1 MSRLSPTSP
10 TSLTFAHRLRRG
22 VATAGLG
29 LTSLALVAAG
39 IAVPAAALAAS
50 AAPLA
55 AAKAMPAGPVSET
68 PASST
73 PALGKTKT
81 TQRLRQIV
89 QCGSMM
95 YAVGYVWNVTQ
106 NGTSYRRAGLLSF
119 SATPPYT
126 LSALDPEVN
135 GQVNS
140 IAFSPGTGCADAY
153 IGGTFTN
160 VHGTA
165 VTNIAE
171 ISTSTGTVVSTF
183 GHDANGAVD
192 TLVAKGSHLLTGG
205 EFTQINGSSRNYYA
219 SLSPVT
225 GRDDGFVNLN
235 ISGSVPG
242 SDRAQ
247 VFNQQ
252 LSHGG
257 TLLLTEGNF
266 TSIGGQKRQ
275 QIAMIN
281 LATTHA
287 SVTKWRSA
295 EFGQDCTKTEN
306 FYIRS
311 AAWSPNDATVY
322 VADTGDHPLNWNHGF
337 PLTGLCDAVAAFPS
351 VQSVVAHRWINY
363 SGCDSYYTVAADDG
377 AVYAAGHPR
386 WAHNPDG
393 CNNAGPGAVSDRGLQ
408 GLYPST
414 GGPELRSGHAR
425 WTMSRANANSMLV
438 TSSGLWIAS
447 SNRFGADACNGAG
460 GHAGICLLPYA

>member
-1 MSRLSPTSP
+1 MSWLSP
-10 TSLTFAHRLRRG
+10 TSLTSAHRLCRG
-22 VATAGLG
+22 ALAGA
-29 LTSLALVAAG
+29 LALTMVSL
-39 IAVPAAALAAS
+39 AVPAAALAAPRAPAKTRS
-50 AAPLA
+50 AKTRSARAL
-55 AAKAMPAGPVSET
+55 PAGPVSET
-68 PASST
+68 PASGT
-73 PALGKTKT
+73 PALGKTRSIQK
-81 TQRLRQIV
+81 LHQIV

-95 YAVGYVWNVTQ
+95 YAAGYVWNVTQ
-106 NGTSYRRAGLLSF
+106 NGTTYRRAGLLSF

-140 IAFSPGTGCADAY
+140 IAFSPQAGCADAY
-153 IGGTFTN
+153 IGGSFTN

-171 ISTSTGTVVSTF
+171 ISTTTGAVVSAF
-183 GHDANGAVD
+183 GHDANNVVD
-192 TLVAKGSHLLTGG
+192 TLVGYGSHLLAGG
-205 EFTQINGSSRNYYA
+205 EFTQVNGSSRNYYA

-225 GRDDGFVNLN
+225 GKDDGFLNLN
-235 ISGSVPG
+235 VSGEVPG
-242 SDRAQ
+242 ADQPQ

-266 TSIGGQKRQ
+266 TSIGGQRRQ

-281 LATTHA
+281 LAASHA
-287 SVTKWRSA
+287 AVTGWTSPDFSKHCA
-295 EFGQDCTKTEN
+295 QVEN

-311 AAWSPNDATVY
+311 AGWSPNDAKVY
-322 VADTGDHPLNWNHGF
+322 VADTGYHPLGWNRTF
-337 PLTGLCDAVAAFPS
+337 PLTGICDAVAAYPATQAS
-351 VQSVVAHRWINY
+351 VSHQWVNY
-363 SGCDSYYTVAADDG
+363 SGCDSYYSVAADDG
-377 AVYAAGHPR
+377 AVYVGGHPR

-393 CNNAGPGAVSDRGLQ
+393 CNHAGSGAVPDRGLQ
-408 GLYPST
+408 GLYPNS

-425 WTMSRANANSMLV
+425 WTMSRANADSMLI

-447 SNRFGADACNGAG
+447 SNRYGADACNGAT